1 MALITWS
8 GKYSVGVKNLDDQ
21 HKEVINLLNEL
32 HAAMLK
38 GQAQSVAGVL
48 LPKIQRHAKEHFSTE
63 ERLMESTKFSGL
75 AEHRAEHQ
83 ALVAKI
89 DEFVARH
96 KRGDSTVY
104 LELLNF
110 MRNWMTHHMQKV
122 DQKYTGWMNEHGI
135 R

>member
-8 GKYSVGVKNLDDQ
+8 GKYSVGVKNLDEQ

-38 GQAQSVAGVL
+38 GQAQNVAGTL
-48 LPKIQRHAKEHFSTE
+48 LPKIQRHAREHFSTE
-63 ERLMESTKFSGL
+63 ERLMESTRFSGL

-83 ALVAKI
+83 ALLARVDTCA
-89 DEFVARH
+89 ARH
-96 KRGDSTVY
+96 KQGDSAVY
-104 LELLNF
+104 MELLNF
-110 MRNWMTHHMQKV
+110 MRDWLINHMQKM
-122 DQKYTGWMNEHGI
+122 DQKYTAWLNEHGV

>member
-38 GQAQSVAGVL
+38 GQAQSVAGDL
-48 LPKIQRHAKEHFSTE
+48 LPKIQRHAREHFSAE
-63 ERLMESTKFSGL
+63 ERLMESTKFPGL
-75 AEHRAEHQ
+75 AEQRTEHS
-83 ALVAKI
+83 ALLAKI
-89 DEFVARH
+89 EDYAARH
-96 KRGDSTVY
+96 KRGDSSVY

-110 MRNWMTHHMQKV
+110 MRDWMTNHMQKV
-122 DQKYTGWMNEHGI
+122 DKKYTTWMNEHGV

>member
-1 MALITWS
+1 MALIAWS
-8 GKYSVGVKNLDDQ
+8 SKYSVGVRNLNDQ

-83 ALVAKI
+83 ALLARVDTCA
-89 DEFVARH
+89 ARH
-96 KRGDSTVY
+96 KQGDGSVY

-110 MRNWMTHHMQKV
+110 MRDWLTHHMQKV
-122 DQKYTGWMNEHGI
+122 DQKYTAWFNEQGI